1 MLWYLEECGDWA
13 YTRGEHGAPI
23 FPQSWL
29 EMRFFHRL
37 FLETP
42 ECRKATP
49 ISEGLVTS
57 CSRASSRQ
65 LLTSREHSASVKSH
79 TKSASLATTRS
90 GVSDVCSIP
99 RTFSVPGTAHLE
111 NLTATFLLQLPRWLC
126 IATATH
132 GPSPPAPT
140 LPSLHLHHASL
151 PHLPPPSLE
160 VQLPGL
166 FTSPGAQNGLF
177 IPRHLILPKQV
188 LLL

>member
-42 ECRKATP
+42 ECRKATL

-90 GVSDVCSIP
+90 GVSDACSIP
-99 RTFSVPGTAHLE
+99 RTFSVPGTAHRHLPAPASSVALHCHRHSRT
-111 NLTATFLLQLPRWLC
+111 LTACSHPPF
-126 IATATH
+126 
-132 GPSPPAPT
+132 SPPASCLPATPATT
-140 LPSLHLHHASL
+140 LLGGPA
-151 PHLPPPSLE
+151 P
-160 VQLPGL
+160 
-166 FTSPGAQNGLF
+166 
-177 IPRHLILPKQV
+177 
-188 LLL
+188 